1 MADEKKPEGEERR
14 DPPRIRDIAR
24 RLFPGDPD
32 APLRADVRDAVNAV
46 LNTGDKAKT
55 EMVRMGAREV
65 RHYLQELKIGED
77 VRELLTNYSLDVHA
91 SVSLQPLVGGK
102 KAKSAKKSQTKKSTS
117 QAALA
122 ATRLSRSVGLGTR
135 SPSPS

>member
-1 MADEKKPEGEERR
+1 MADDKPRAEGEERR
-14 DPPRIRDIAR
+14 EAPRIRDIAR

-32 APLRADVRDAVNAV
+32 APLRSDVRDAVAAV

-55 EMVRMGAREV
+55 EMVRMVAREV

-91 SVSLQPLVGGK
+91 SVHLNPLGEKKPKRSK
-102 KAKSAKKSQTKKSTS
+102 KAPAKKK
-117 QAALA
+117 
-122 ATRLSRSVGLGTR
+122 
-135 SPSPS
+135 P

>member
-1 MADEKKPEGEERR
+1 MADEKPHPEGEGRR

-46 LNTGDKAKT
+46 LNTGDKAKS
-55 EMVRMGAREV
+55 EMVRMVAREV
-65 RHYLQELKIGED
+65 RHYLEELKIGED

-91 SVSLQPLVGGK
+91 SVSLQPLGEK
-102 KAKSAKKSQTKKSTS
+102 KAKPAKKRPPKKKP
-117 QAALA
+117 A
-122 ATRLSRSVGLGTR
+122 
-135 SPSPS
+135 PS

>member
-1 MADEKKPEGEERR
+1 MADEKPRPESEDRR

-32 APLRADVRDAVNAV
+32 APLRSDVKDAVAAV

-55 EMVRMGAREV
+55 EMVRMVAREV

-91 SVSLQPLVGGK
+91 SVHLNPLGDKPKRRSSK
-102 KAKSAKKSQTKKSTS
+102 KPATKKK
-117 QAALA
+117 
-122 ATRLSRSVGLGTR
+122 
-135 SPSPS
+135 P